1 MDRLFLL
8 LIISGVAALVAAF
21 LLVLAYI

>member
-1 MDRLFLL
+1 MDRAFLIV
-8 LIISGVAALVAAF
+8 IISGVAALLAAF

>member
-8 LIISGVAALVAAF
+8 IIISGVAALVAAF